1 MSQSRDYRHK
11 VVVITGAAGGLG
23 RAFAAR
29 FGRTGAKV
37 ALLDLR
43 GDLALTA
50 ADELR
55 AEGIPA
61 LGLGCDVSVERDCA
75 EALAKVC
82 DHFGGVDVLV
92 NNAGITHRSA
102 FKDTIP
108 SVFRRVMEV
117 NFFGALYC
125 TRAALPSLIE
135 RKGQIIVISSI
146 AGFAPLL
153 GRTGYS
159 AAKHALHG
167 LFESLRCELTGERV
181 SVLMVCPGFTDT
193 NIYRSA
199 LDGDGSIT
207 SHPQS
212 TVGRVASPNDV
223 AEAVFRAASRE
234 RRLLVLSGAGRLAWL
249 MMKFAPGLYEKL
261 MTRSLSDE
269 LARPA
274 PPSALT

>member
-1 MSQSRDYRHK
+1 MRLRRNYGEK

-23 RAFAAR
+23 RAFAER
-29 FGRTGAKV
+29 FGRAGAKV

-43 GDLALTA
+43 GDLALAA

-55 AEGIPA
+55 AQGISS
-61 LGLGCDVSVERDCA
+61 LGLACDVSVERDCA
-75 EALAKVC
+75 EALTKVRG
-82 DHFGGVDVLV
+82 HFGGVDVLI

-102 FKDTIP
+102 FRETHAF
-108 SVFRRVMEV
+108 VFRRVMEV
-117 NFFGALYC
+117 NFFGSLYC
-125 TRAALPSLIE
+125 TRAVLPELIE
-135 RKGQIIVISSI
+135 RRGQIIVISSI

-167 LFESLRCELTGERV
+167 LFESLRCELAGEGV

-199 LDGDGSIT
+199 LDGDGAIT

-212 TVGRVASPNDV
+212 TVGRIAKPDEV
-223 AEAVFRAASRE
+223 AEAVFRAASGEE
-234 RRLLVLSGAGRLAWL
+234 RILVLSAAGRLAWL
-249 MMKFAPGLYEKL
+249 MMKLAPGLYESL
-261 MTRSLSDE
+261 MTRSLSRE
-269 LARPA
+269 LDR
-274 PPSALT
+274 